1 MSTPVVLVE
10 HPAEGVTL
18 VRINRPEARNALNME
33 VRRLIAKHLTE
44 AGEDEASTVSTVPAP
59 RHP

>member
-44 AGEDEASTVSTVPAP
+44 AGED
-59 RHP
+59 